1 MLDIA
6 MADSKLK
13 LSVHYLLA
21 NLSFAVCYSVLVHCP
36 AFISKRFYRE
46 GKRFY
51 REVEKDSD
59 FNYIIL
65 NNPANSSRV
74 ISAEQS
80 LGLLRLHS

>member
-1 MLDIA
+1 

-21 NLSFAVCYSVLVHCP
+21 NLSYAVCYSVLVHCP
-36 AFISKRFYRE
+36 AFTSKRFY
-46 GKRFY
+46 K
-51 REVEKDSD
+51 EVEKDSD

-74 ISAEQS
+74 ILAEES
-80 LGLLRLHS
+80 LRLLRLH